1 VLADSTKA
9 AAKMQKKVVD
19 AKAQAKTAEKGN

>member
-9 AAKMQKKVVD
+9 AAKMQKKEAD